1 MKKELTISILQA
13 DLIWENKEQNLAKL
27 ESLAYTISDHTDLLV
42 LPEMFNTG
50 FSMNTIELAETMDGQ
65 TVFWMKTL
73 AKLKSCVVS
82 GTLIIQENGK
92 FYNRHLWVT
101 QNGKLEYYDK
111 RHLFRLAKEDKYYTA
126 GKERKVVELKGWKI
140 NLTTCYD
147 LRFPVWSRNRKD
159 YDIILNAA
167 NWPVPRIHAWKTLN
181 QARAIENLCYT
192 IACNRV
198 GSDPKGNQYSG
209 HSAIID
215 YQGKVL
221 SELVEKE
228 GVISYT
234 IDKEPLDLFRE
245 KFAFDQDQDDFTL
258 HL

>member
-1 MKKELTISILQA
+1 MKKELKISILQV
-13 DLIWENKEQNLAKL
+13 DLIWENKNQNLAKL
-27 ESLAYTISDHTDLLV
+27 EGLSYGINDDVDLIV

-50 FSMNTIELAETMDGQ
+50 FSMNTKELAETMDGPS
-65 TVFWMKTL
+65 VFWMKTM
-73 AKLKSCVVS
+73 AKLKSCVIS
-82 GTLIIQENGK
+82 GTLIIEEEGM

-101 QNGKLEYYDK
+101 EKGDIEYYDK
-111 RHLFRLAKEDKYYTA
+111 RHLFRLAKEDEFYTA
-126 GKERKVVELKGWKI
+126 GKSRKIVDLNGWKV

-181 QARAIENLCYT
+181 QARAIENLSYN

-215 YQGKVL
+215 FQGEVL
-221 SELVEKE
+221 SELVDKE
-228 GVISYT
+228 GVVSST
-234 IDKEPLDLFRE
+234 IDKKSLDLFRE
-245 KFAFDQDQDDFTL
+245 KFAFDQDQDHFEL